1 MSVELASL
9 VRAVRKA
16 DAAFERSGG
25 GTRAWVRDC
34 LLQAL
39 VDEGIE
45 VRRKCGG
52 NSPMD
57 FDDFTKSALRTWDGG
72 DTYRDQLANAALGL
86 AGESGE
92 AADLIKKH
100 LFHGH
105 ALDTAK
111 IRSELG
117 DVLYYV
123 AILANGVGL
132 TLEEIT
138 EANSAKLK
146 ERYPEGF
153 DPERSKNRPEPT
165 PWGYP
170 DNASENQ

>member
-1 MSVELASL
+1 V
-9 VRAVRKA
+9 
-16 DAAFERSGG
+16 
-25 GTRAWVRDC
+25 
-34 LLQAL
+34 
-39 VDEGIE
+39 
-45 VRRKCGG
+45 
-52 NSPMD
+52 N
-57 FDDFTKSALRTWDGG
+57 FDDFTKSALRTWDT
-72 DTYRDQLANAALGL
+72 DKPRRDQLANAALGL
-86 AGESGE
+86 AGEAGE

-105 ALDTAK
+105 ELDTAK

-123 AILANGVGL
+123 AILANEVGL
-132 TLEEIT
+132 TLEEIA

-153 DPERSKNRPEPT
+153 DPDRSQNRPEPT

-170 DNASENQ
+170 DNAPENRVNCGVEGCPREADGDGPLCPEHLESMRWIGTS